1 MTRRHAVPI
10 LLAAALTGA
19 PVLGT
24 AGAVAAASAAQPPS
38 HEMQPYPPRPFGPGD
53 FFDDLADAALL
64 EALAN
69 ANERDPDAEDADED
83 EDENPLNLLVRPT
96 EAADDV
102 PPGDE
107 FDPTRGLGGG
117 DGDDDDDDDGD
128 CGGGCGGGGCGPGCE
143 ARKQVS
149 SQAAELPFT
158 GAPVGLIAAAGGGLL
173 AVGATGI
180 LLSVRRRRSSDAG

>member
-1 MTRRHAVPI
+1 MPI
-10 LLAAALTGA
+10 LLAAALAGA

-24 AGAVAAASAAQPPS
+24 AGAVTAAASAAQSPGD
-38 HEMQPYPPRPFGPGD
+38 EMKPYPPRPFGPGD

-64 EALAN
+64 DALAN
-69 ANERDPDAEDADED
+69 ADERDPDAEDED
-83 EDENPLNLLVRPT
+83 EDGDPLNLLVRPT
-96 EAADDV
+96 EDADDV
-102 PPGDE
+102 PPGGD

-117 DGDDDDDDDGD
+117 DDDDDDDDDD

-143 ARKQVS
+143 ARKEVS

-173 AVGATGI
+173 AVGATGV

>member
-1 MTRRHAVPI
+1 MPI

>member
-10 LLAAALTGA
+10 LLAAALAGA

-24 AGAVAAASAAQPPS
+24 ASAVAAAASAAQSPGD
-38 HEMQPYPPRPFGPGD
+38 EMKPYPPRPFGPGD

-64 EALAN
+64 DALAN
-69 ANERDPDAEDADED
+69 ADERDDGDDED
-83 EDENPLNLLVRPT
+83 EDPLNLVVRPT

-102 PPGDE
+102 PQGNGW
-107 FDPTRGLGGG
+107 DPTRGL
-117 DGDDDDDDDGD
+117 DDDDDDDDD

-149 SQAAELPFT
+149 GQAAELPFT

-173 AVGATGI
+173 AVGATGV

>member
-1 MTRRHAVPI
+1 MPM
-10 LLAAALTGA
+10 LLAAALAGA

-24 AGAVAAASAAQPPS
+24 AGAVAAASAAQPSS
-38 HEMQPYPPRPFGPGD
+38 HEMQPYPPRPFGSAD
-53 FFDDLADAALL
+53 FFDDLAEAALL
-64 EALAN
+64 NALAN
-69 ANERDPDAEDADED
+69 DGRDEDAEDEDED

-102 PPGDE
+102 PPGGD

-117 DGDDDDDDDGD
+117 DGDDDDDDDD

-180 LLSVRRRRSSDAG
+180 LLSMRRRRSSDAG